1 MAGFESNKSNFESFP
16 ANFESIPS
24 KLESI
29 ITSFEMTL
37 DDLTSFFNATPVSE
51 VTSAGEHVGLK
62 VDFNDAFVDSLVEF
76 LFERKYV
83 AAMIAQDRPILAS
96 QSEGIVAVSERPV
109 LSFEMDDLF
118 QLLITAEVQN
128 DLGLA
133 GKAERED
140 VMTTSTGQQIS
151 FKVIVSYEP
160 GYPKAIYLH
169 VLGTDAVD
177 EFNIDRDLGSPFA
190 AKHDGSMFHYEGFM
204 IEKTF
209 DDMLRWTT
217 NQKAS
222 DITVQPGRP
231 VFARIGSE
239 YLPVTEIPLNTDEID
254 KIVRH
259 IYGPSGPAEILGGAA
274 LDPAHEVFVKR
285 VGRIRYRVNITGGRY
300 KGTTSA
306 EISLRTL
313 PTIPIKLSE
322 LDIELELARAAVGSH
337 DGLVLF
343 TGATG
348 SGKSTLMSSIIRD
361 VMENATAET
370 KIVEFSAPIEF
381 IYDGVIAPHATIWQ
395 TTAGK
400 ELIDPNG
407 GSIFAAAVSNAMRRN
422 PDIIIIGESRDTDTM
437 QNTISASMSGHLV
450 MSTMHTKTVDSTI
463 RRAVN
468 MFDASVR
475 QQMSIDIMEQ
485 LRLIC
490 TQRLIPR
497 VGGGRVAVRE
507 FMVFGEEIRETFLR
521 QDVDKWP
528 RLVRS
533 LLAEEKAIGQSMAK
547 GAMKLL
553 RAGKITEETYEKVA
567 SKSKGI

>member
-1 MAGFESNKSNFESFP
+1 LAEFESNESNSESNP

-51 VTSAGEHVGLK
+51 LTSAGEHINMK
-62 VDFNDAFVDSLVEF
+62 VDFNDVFVDSFVEF
-76 LFERKYV
+76 LFDRKYV
-83 AAMIAQDRPILAS
+83 AAMISQDRPILAAIN
-96 QSEGIVAVSERPV
+96 EGIVAVSDRSV

-140 VMTTSTGQQIS
+140 VVTTSTGQQIS
-151 FKVIVSYEP
+151 FKVIVSFEP
-160 GYPKAIYLH
+160 GYPKAIYIH

-190 AKHDGSMFHYEGFM
+190 AKHDGSMYQYEGFM
-204 IEKTF
+204 VEKTF

-222 DITVQPGRP
+222 DITVQPGIP
-231 VFARIGSE
+231 IFARIGSE

-254 KIVRH
+254 RVVRH
-259 IYGPSGPAEILGGAA
+259 IYGPSGPAEILGGSA

-285 VGRIRYRVNITGGRY
+285 VGRTRYRVNITGGRFR
-300 KGTTSA
+300 GTSSA

-322 LDIELELARAAVGSH
+322 LLIEAELVRNVLRSKT
-337 DGLVLF
+337 GLVLF
-343 TGATG
+343 GGATG
-348 SGKSTLMSSIIRD
+348 SGKSTLMSSFIRD
-361 VMENATAET
+361 MMENAESNL
-370 KIVEFSAPIEF
+370 KILEFSSPIEF
-381 IYDGVIAPHATIWQ
+381 IYDGVIAPRATIWQ
-395 TTAGK
+395 TTLGK
-400 ELIDPNG
+400 ELIAAEG
-407 GSIFAAAVSNAMRRN
+407 ASEFAEALRNAMRRN
-422 PDIIIIGESRDTDTM
+422 PDVIVIGEARDTDTM
-437 QNTISASMSGHLV
+437 QATISASMSGHQVLA
-450 MSTMHTKTVDSTI
+450 TMHCATVDEVI
-463 RRAVN
+463 QRAVG
-468 MFDASVR
+468 MFPPNIR
-475 QQMSIDIMEQ
+475 YQMSLDIMQQ
-485 LRLIC
+485 LRVAC
-490 TQRLIPR
+490 TQKLVER

-507 FMVFGEEIRETFLR
+507 FMVFGHEIRAAFLR
-521 QDVDKWP
+521 EPIENWP

-533 LLAEEKAIGQSMAK
+533 MLAEEKAIGQSMTR

-553 RAGKITEETYEKVA
+553 RAGQISEKTFEEVA
-567 SKSKGI
+567 GKGIGF